1 LTDKT
6 GTLTQNDMIFKKL
19 SLENQ
24 NYTYEDVEDITKK
37 LRIQCEIYNGP
48 IGDLQK
54 LLDKKNPSK

>member
-1 LTDKT
+1 
-6 GTLTQNDMIFKKL
+6 MIFKKL